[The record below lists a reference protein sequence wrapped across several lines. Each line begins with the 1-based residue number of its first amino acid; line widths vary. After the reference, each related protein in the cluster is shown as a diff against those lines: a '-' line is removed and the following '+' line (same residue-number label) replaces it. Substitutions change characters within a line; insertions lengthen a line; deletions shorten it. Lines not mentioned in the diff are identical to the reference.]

1 MERFIPSIGE
11 KNKNIKS
18 SFNQPSFKDNLNEEQ
33 FNVVNNIEG
42 PMIVIAGAG
51 SGKTRTITYSVAK
64 LIEQGIKPSE
74 IMLVTFTNKAAKE
87 MLKRVERLLGKAPQG
102 IWGGTFHSLANRFI
116 RMYTK
121 LAGLKPKYTIIDQAD
136 AYGLMKLSIE
146 KIFPHHKLMNFPTPK
161 TCYKILSN
169 SINCNKSIR
178 QVLEWK
184 FPQFSTD
191 ISLNLKKVF
200 NFYANSK
207 TKNNVVDFDDLLVIW
222 NKLLD
227 ERLIATKIAEK
238 IKYVLVDEYQDTNFI
253 QAEIILKIAKLNQ
266 NIMVVGDDAQSIYS
280 FRGANFKN
288 LLSFGDK
295 FKNIQ
300 KYKITYNYRSS
311 PEILSLANN
320 SIKNNTNQ
328 FHKKMVP
335 TVKNL
340 NKPKFVVVDSFEDQA
355 KYVAGEILN
364 YKKEGIDFSDIA
376 VLYRSNYHSL
386 QLQKELQKIK
396 IPFEVRSG
404 LSFFEQAHVKDVIA
418 HFKIIYN
425 PLSKLAWN
433 RIFTIIPGIGRKTAH
448 NLLDIIED
456 LKNPIKKLTDPE
468 FLNSK
473 KIGIKISSKT
483 QRNTIN
489 HLKKIEQFTSE
500 SNPSSVIK
508 SLMAVIIKY
517 IKNKYE
523 NFQDR
528 LKDINALHE
537 FAMDYKTI
545 ETFLDNMNLNIS
557 EFAED
562 AIKLT
567 NNENLNDKILLST
580 IHKAK
585 GLEWKVVFI
594 LSLSETHFPSERF
607 NEDNFDIEEERR
619 IFYVALTRAKNDLY
633 LITPKVSKTSQRI
646 RNLKPSIFLT
656 ELNRDL
662 YEFIDCSKTNLG
674 NIGSDYNQLKYEENY
689 IKVKKEKFL
698 PKFTTADKLFDN
710 RE

>member
-1 MERFIPSIGE
+1 MERFIQSIGE
-11 KNKNIKS
+11 KNKKLKS
-18 SFNQPSFKDNLNEEQ
+18 SFNQSSFKDNLNEEQ
-33 FNVVNNIEG
+33 LNVVNNIKG

-64 LIEQGIKPSE
+64 LIQQGIKPSE

-87 MLKRVERLLGKAPQG
+87 MLKRVENLLGKEPQG

-116 RMYTK
+116 RMYTN

-161 TCYKILSN
+161 ICYKILSN

-184 FPQFSTD
+184 FPQFSID
-191 ISLNLKKVF
+191 ISLDLKKIF
-200 NFYANSK
+200 NFYANCK
-207 TKNNVVDFDDLLVIW
+207 TKNNVVDFDDLLIIW

-227 ERLIATKIAEK
+227 ERLIANKIAEK

-288 LLSFGDK
+288 LLNFGDK

-300 KYKITYNYRSS
+300 KFKITYNYRSS
-311 PEILSLANN
+311 PEILNLANN

-328 FHKKMVP
+328 FYKKMVP

-355 KYVAGEILN
+355 KYVTGEILN
-364 YKKEGIDFSDIA
+364 YKKGGIDFSEIA

-386 QLQKELQKIK
+386 WLQKELQKIK
-396 IPFEVRSG
+396 IPFEVQSG

-418 HFKIIYN
+418 HFKIIFN
-425 PLSKLAWN
+425 PLNKLAWN
-433 RIFTIIPGIGRKTAH
+433 RIFTLIPGLGRKTAH
-448 NLLDIIED
+448 NLLDILED

-468 FLNSK
+468 FLKSN
-473 KIGIKISSKT
+473 KIGTKISSKT
-483 QRNTIN
+483 RSNTIN
-489 HLKKIEQFTSE
+489 HFKKIEHFTSE

-508 SLMAVIIKY
+508 SLMAVIINH

-557 EFAED
+557 EFAEN
-562 AIKLT
+562 ANKLR
-567 NNENLNDKILLST
+567 NNENLNNKILLST

-594 LSLSETHFPSERF
+594 LSLSETLFPSERY

-633 LITPKVSKTSQRI
+633 LITPKVSQTSQRI
-646 RNLKPSIFLT
+646 RNLKPSPFLT

-662 YEFIDCSKTNLG
+662 YEFIDCSKTNPQ